1 MRLSAALVA
10 LSAAVAHAGFGLNFG
25 GNQVTVNEDLKIPG
39 DSPLELCPK
48 AHDEDI
54 ITIDKVDLVPNP
66 PKACVLSPTRS
77 GGLYG
82 PTDNSEVLAN
92 PGDSRDSGQDL
103 VIKASGTVH
112 EPIEEGAYVALQVK
126 YGLIRLISTKAD
138 LCEQV
143 KNVDLEC
150 PIDSGDLTLTK
161 TVELPKEIPNV
172 STSPP
177 LTVHGKLLI
186 IAPGQI
192 HCSRRCLHQGRQA
205 DYLPDCHRRLQLRQ
219 GC

>member
-1 MRLSAALVA
+1 MRTLTQPR
-10 LSAAVAHAGFGLNFG
+10 GLN
-25 GNQVTVNEDLKIPG
+25 
-39 DSPLELCPK
+39 
-48 AHDEDI
+48 
-54 ITIDKVDLVPNP
+54 
-66 PKACVLSPTRS
+66 
-77 GGLYG
+77 G
-82 PTDNSEVLAN
+82 PTDNSELLAN
-92 PGDSRDSGQDL
+92 CDTSRDSGHDL
-103 VIKASGTVH
+103 VIKASGTVS

-172 STSPP
+172 RTLPP
-177 LTVHGKLLI
+177 LSLHDVLLT

-192 HCSRRCLHQGRQA
+192 HCSR
-205 DYLPDCHRRLQLRQ
+205 
-219 GC
+219 